1 MEIFR
6 LEATSRTPEVELN
19 PEQGT
24 LSMIGESY
32 PEDIRTYYEPIM
44 VALEQFAATQPSD
57 FKITIKLTYFN
68 SGSAR
73 ALMELLDAIDEAAQG
88 NFNAE
93 LNWYCDPDDDI
104 TQEFVEDI
112 AADLGAVKLQI
123 LDLDSDDLV

>member
-93 LNWYCDPDDDI
+93 LNWHCDPDDDI
-104 TQEFVEDI
+104 TREFVEDI
-112 AADLGAVKLQI
+112 AADLSAVKLQI
-123 LDLDSDDLV
+123 LDLDPNDLV

>member
-104 TQEFVEDI
+104 TREFVEDI
-112 AADLGAVKLQI
+112 AADLSAVKLQI
-123 LDLDSDDLV
+123 LDLDPNDLV

>member
-24 LSMIGESY
+24 LSMMGESY
-32 PEDIRTYYEPIM
+32 PEDIRTYYEPIT

-57 FKITIKLTYFN
+57 LTITIKLTYFN

-104 TQEFVEDI
+104 TREFVEDI
-112 AADLGAVKLQI
+112 AADLSAVKLQI
-123 LDLDSDDLV
+123 LDLGPNDLV

>member
-104 TQEFVEDI
+104 TREFVEDI
-112 AADLGAVKLQI
+112 AADLSAVKLQI
-123 LDLDSDDLV
+123 LDLSPNDLV

>member
-104 TQEFVEDI
+104 TREFVEDI
-112 AADLGAVKLQI
+112 AADLSAVKLQI
-123 LDLDSDDLV
+123 LDLDPDDLV

>member
-44 VALEQFAATQPSD
+44 VALEQFAATQPSEL
-57 FKITIKLTYFN
+57 KITIKLTYFN

-112 AADLGAVKLQI
+112 AADLSAVKLQI
-123 LDLDSDDLV
+123 LDLDPNDLV

>member
-24 LSMIGESY
+24 LTMIGESY
-32 PEDIRTYYEPIM
+32 PEDIRTYYEPIT

-57 FKITIKLTYFN
+57 LKITIKLTYFN

-88 NFNAE
+88 VSTPNSIGTVIPMTTLLRNLLRTSRPISA
-93 LNWYCDPDDDI
+93 P
-104 TQEFVEDI
+104 
-112 AADLGAVKLQI
+112 
-123 LDLDSDDLV
+123 

>member
-112 AADLGAVKLQI
+112 AADLSAVKLQI
-123 LDLDSDDLV
+123 LDLDPNDLV

>member
-123 LDLDSDDLV
+123 LDLDPDDLV

>member
-24 LSMIGESY
+24 LNLIGESY
-32 PEDIRTYYEPIM
+32 PEDIRTYYEPIT
-44 VALEQFAATQPSD
+44 VALESFAATQPSD
-57 FKITIKLTYFN
+57 LKITIKLTYFN

-73 ALMELLDAIDEAAQG
+73 ALMELLDAIDEAAQD
-88 NFNAE
+88 NFEAK
-93 LNWYCDPDDDI
+93 LDWYCDPDDDI

-112 AADLGAVKLQI
+112 AADLSAVKLQI
-123 LDLDSDDLV
+123 LDLDPNDLV